1 MTHSTSA
8 VQVVEGVPAAPQ
20 EKPTPQ
26 EKPAPVTQSKDELAA
41 MSVHDLKGI
50 LRERNVDMTGIA
62 EKGELV
68 QLILERCT

>member
-1 MTHSTSA
+1 M
-8 VQVVEGVPAAPQ
+8 VEGAPAAPQ
-20 EKPTPQ
+20 QKPAPQ
-26 EKPAPVTQSKDELAA
+26 EKPAPVTQSKEELAA

-50 LRERNVDMTGIA
+50 LRDRGVDMTGVA